1 MSPLSRLGLSLVL
14 VSGLLCPS
22 LLLAAPSKPAAP
34 KSGPPAAVSAA
45 AAEEEEGKIP
55 GVAIP
60 RANGTW
66 LGLRV
71 ENNVFVLSFYTA
83 KKKPAAADAAR
94 ASARWNPPQKTG
106 SAFAILTPSG
116 TGSLTGNKPVTPPR
130 IFKVYLT
137 LLAEDGT
144 VLESFAVDYRDQA

>member
-1 MSPLSRLGLSLVL
+1 
-14 VSGLLCPS
+14 
-22 LLLAAPSKPAAP
+22 
-34 KSGPPAAVSAA
+34 
-45 AAEEEEGKIP
+45 
-55 GVAIP
+55 
-60 RANGTW
+60 
-66 LGLRV
+66 V

-83 KKKPAAADAAR
+83 KKKPAAPDAAR
-94 ASARWNPPQKTG
+94 ASARWNPAQKTG

-144 VLESFAVDYRDQA
+144 VLESHAVDYRDQP